1 MAYEDPKERE
11 QRDRASRASRPP
23 IGGIAL
29 SQSNAPVG
37 TTTATS
43 IGRDLSLS
51 GPGSRRQIGNHSAQ
65 KAERL
70 AKRYIRKFGAAG
82 RDAASTLLSGA
93 AGSRMGD
100 PSIATQAGQAM
111 QNRVRAGEEEELD
124 LSRREQEQKRRR
136 RSNMLNPNFDPFN
149 PQQ

>member
-1 MAYEDPKERE
+1 M
-11 QRDRASRASRPP
+11 
-23 IGGIAL
+23 GGMAL

-82 RDAASTLLSGA
+82 RDAASTLLGSA

-100 PSIATQAGQAM
+100 PAIATQVGQAA
-111 QNRVRAGEEEELD
+111 QNRVRSEQDEEFD
-124 LSRREQEQKRRR
+124 LRRREQEQERRR
-136 RSNMLNPNFDPFN
+136 RENMLNPNFDPFAS
-149 PQQ
+149 